1 MTSWLSENRTL
12 LLRLFGTLAAIVL
25 IVLLIRQE
33 GWTEIVD
40 SLKQISP
47 VSFFLALASL
57 LISRVF
63 VIARW
68 HVLLQSGGVKIPF
81 SRSAELTLMGLFASH
96 FLPTTIGGDVVR
108 LAGVMQMGF
117 DRAICLA
124 SIAADRLVGLAGMM
138 FAVPFGLIPAWESLG
153 QAASFSLALM
163 ASLQRPFRFV
173 RRTLQTFSTWWHQP
187 KALFTSLLC
196 TWGNMLFIF
205 LAIYLLV
212 EGLGNHVSFWLIAGL
227 YSLAYMITLI
237 PISINGYGVQEL
249 SLTFLFLHV
258 GGLSAAAS
266 LSLAVLIRIIF
277 MFASLPG
284 AAFLPSILLAI
295 SRQKKDPM
303 QSELKIRH
311 E

>member
-1 MTSWLSENRTL
+1 MTHWLSENRTM
-12 LLRLFGTLAAIVL
+12 LLRLFGTLAAVVL
-25 IVLLIRQE
+25 IVVLIRQE

-40 SLKQISP
+40 SLRQISP
-47 VSFFLALASL
+47 TSFFLALVSL
-57 LISRVF
+57 LISRIF

-68 HVLLQSGGVKIPF
+68 HVLLRSGGVKIPF
-81 SRSAELTLMGLFASH
+81 SRSAELTMMGLFASH

-124 SIAADRLVGLAGMM
+124 SIAADRVVGLVGML
-138 FAVPFGLIPAWESLG
+138 FAVPFGLIPAWGSLG
-153 QAASFSLALM
+153 QAASHSFALM
-163 ASLQRPFRFV
+163 VSLQRPLRFV
-173 RRTLQTFSTWWHQP
+173 RRTLHTFTIWLHQP
-187 KALFTSLLC
+187 KALFLSMVC
-196 TWGNMLFIF
+196 TWANMLFIF

-212 EGLGNHVSFWLIAGL
+212 EGLSNHISFWLIAGL
-227 YSLAYMITLI
+227 YSLAYMVTLI

-258 GGLSAAAS
+258 GGLSAASS
-266 LSLAVLIRIIF
+266 LSVAVLIRILF

-284 AAFLPSILLAI
+284 AVFLPSILLAV

-303 QSELKIRH
+303 PSELNMRH
-311 E
+311 D